1 LSANIGIIVDTE
13 HLIKKGSLLM
23 KVSVSGKN
31 IEVTPALREYAEKK
45 IGKLSRHFNYLNSDN
60 LEAQVTF
67 HVEKDRHIVEVT
79 IPVNDIILRGEEE
92 TQDMYS
98 SIDLVVEKLE
108 RQIEKFKTKLTKAL
122 RRDSQKANGAMLEE
136 EAEDEEL
143 KVVKVKRF
151 AVKPMSVDE
160 AVLQMNLLGHNFFV
174 FTNAETD
181 EINVVYKR
189 KDGDYGLIVPEMM

>member
-1 LSANIGIIVDTE
+1 
-13 HLIKKGSLLM
+13 M

-45 IGKLSRHFNYLNSDN
+45 IGKLSRHFNYLNNDN

-67 HVEKDRHIVEVT
+67 HVEKGRHIVEVT

-108 RQIEKFKTKLTKAL
+108 RQIEKFKTRLTKAL
-122 RRDSQKANGAMLEE
+122 RRESQKESGLTLDEQ
-136 EAEDEEL
+136 AEDEEL

-151 AVKPMSVDE
+151 AVKPMNVDE

-181 EINVVYKR
+181 EINVVYRR
-189 KDGDYGLIVPEMM
+189 KDGNYGLIVPEMM

>member
-1 LSANIGIIVDTE
+1 
-13 HLIKKGSLLM
+13 M

-45 IGKLSRHFNYLNSDN
+45 IGKLSKHFNYLNSDN

-67 HVEKDRHIVEVT
+67 NVEKGRHIVEVT

-98 SIDLVVEKLE
+98 SIDLVAEKLE
-108 RQIEKFKTKLTKAL
+108 KQIAKFKTRLTKAL
-122 RRDSQKANGAMLEE
+122 RREAQRANSLALEE
-136 EAEDEEL
+136 PTEEEEEL

-151 AVKPMSVDE
+151 AVKPMHVDE
-160 AVLQMNLLGHNFFV
+160 AMLQMNLLGHNFFV
-174 FTNAETD
+174 FINAETD

-189 KDGDYGLIVPEMM
+189 KDGNYGLIVPEMM